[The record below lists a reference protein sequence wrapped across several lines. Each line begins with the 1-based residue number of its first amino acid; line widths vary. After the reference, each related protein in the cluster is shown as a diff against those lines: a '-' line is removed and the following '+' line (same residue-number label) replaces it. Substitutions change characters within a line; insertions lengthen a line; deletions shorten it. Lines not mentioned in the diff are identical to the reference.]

1 MKQISYD
8 RELDFLKG
16 ILSQYKIPVHFI
28 KESCSDFP
36 PVDLGLRRLV
46 RPDFDYAKELE
57 LLFALVKEKVVY
69 RVSDELFCSYIFMRL
84 PDNSIISV
92 GPFALTEVSHSKL
105 LKYTAEKIINRKW
118 LPFLEK
124 YFSSVPYITNEKAV
138 LAPIGTF
145 ASYLWDGDFTLN
157 FFESKA
163 LKKFSPLFAS
173 EPTNSREEKAFDIN
187 IIEKRY
193 EAENLLMQ
201 EISKGRTHKV
211 ESMLSNFTK
220 STVEERT
227 AEPTRNAKNYLII
240 LNTVMRK
247 SAEQASVHPIH
258 IDRASS
264 VFAKKI
270 ENLRSWED
278 VSALCR
284 EMAISYCQ
292 LVKEHSLKGYTATV
306 QKVISRID
314 YDLTADLS
322 LGAIAQILDINP
334 SYLSTLF
341 KKETGQTLTD
351 FVAKK
356 RIDHAIFLLKS
367 TELTISDVCRLC
379 GIADN
384 NYFAKLFKKHT
395 GKTPIQYR
403 KEYR

>member
-1 MKQISYD
+1 MNKIPYD
-8 RELDFLKG
+8 RELNFLTG
-16 ILSQYKIPVHFI
+16 ILSQFKIPIHFI
-28 KESCSDFP
+28 NENQSDFP
-36 PVDLGLRRLV
+36 PVDLGLRRLL
-46 RPDFDYAKELE
+46 RPDFEYGKEME
-57 LLFALVKEKVVY
+57 MLFSLIKEKDVY

-84 PDNSIISV
+84 PDKSILSV
-92 GPFALTEVSHSKL
+92 GPFTLTEVTHSKL
-105 LKYTAEKIINRKW
+105 LKYSADKTINRKW

-124 YFSSVPYITNEKAV
+124 YFSSVPYITNEKAI
-138 LAPIGTF
+138 LAPIDTF
-145 ASYLWDGDFTLN
+145 ASHLWEGDFALR

-163 LKKFSPLFAS
+163 LKKFSPLFS
-173 EPTNSREEKAFDIN
+173 VEPTNSREEKAFDIN

-220 STVEERT
+220 TTVEERT
-227 AEPTRNAKNYLII
+227 SEPTRNAKNYLII

-270 ENLRSWED
+270 EKIRSWDD

-292 LVKEHSLKGYTATV
+292 LVKDHSLKGYSSTV